1 MQLSNKLKKSLENH
15 TEIGIVLKNNY
26 RELNWSRFTRT
37 QFNLVARVINKK
49 ITKEVL
55 QNPDLV
61 EMNLI
66 IGKQHLE
73 KQLYS
78 LKCQTVF
85 EFIRYLGNL
94 GEYRVYNWI
103 SGKTL
108 QSYWNDGE
116 AKYIKINALL
126 VFLEIPFADW
136 DAWQKESSR
145 GHEPYSASLAR
156 NNYSG
161 NGYGKSSLSLIKS
174 YYLGN
179 YFLYYQKTD
188 GSKNIIKT
196 PFILKEHESGQI
208 IVKSVSEGHR
218 YIGKVMGIRDGC
230 LYINCQN
237 LDFEE
242 MEQYVFNIGLET
254 KPQVLFGVSNTVS
267 VKNRQAVALKNILI
281 KQLQYDPAFDNIP
294 ETEIPF
300 NNQYHSQSEESVVVN
315 YLAHSGNNI
324 IFTSS
329 CCNLEALKELS
340 DKKSIHFSTLSTSPG
355 P

>member
-1 MQLSNKLKKSLENH
+1 M
-15 TEIGIVLKNNY
+15 
-26 RELNWSRFTRT
+26 NWSKFTRT
-37 QFNLVARVINKK
+37 QFNLVARIVNKK

-55 QNPDLV
+55 GNPDLV

-73 KQLYS
+73 KQLFA
-78 LKCQTVF
+78 LKCQTIF
-85 EFIRYLGNL
+85 DFIRFLGNL

-108 QSYWNDGE
+108 QSYWNEGE

-136 DAWQKESSR
+136 NAWQKESGR
-145 GHEPYSASLAR
+145 AVEPYAVSLGR
-156 NNYSG
+156 NQFSG
-161 NGYGKSSLSLIKS
+161 SGFGKSSLMLIKS

-196 PFILKEHESGQI
+196 PFVLKESESGQI

-218 YIGKVMGIRDGC
+218 YFGKVMGIRDGC

-267 VKNRQAVALKNILI
+267 VKNRQAVALKNILV
-281 KQLQYDPAFDNIP
+281 KQSQNDPSFDNIP

-300 NNQYHSQSEESVVVN
+300 SNKYNAQSEESVVVH

-324 IFTSS
+324 IVTPS
-329 CCNLEALKELS
+329 CCNLEVLSEL
-340 DKKSIHFSTLSTSPG
+340 TEMNA
-355 P
+355 

>member
-1 MQLSNKLKKSLENH
+1 LELSSKIKKGIENH
-15 TEIGIVLKNNY
+15 PDIVTGLKNNN
-26 RELNWSRFTRT
+26 RENHWNRFTRT
-37 QFNLVARVINKK
+37 QFNLIARIINRR
-49 ITKEVL
+49 ITREVL
-55 QNPDLV
+55 LNPDLV
-61 EMNLI
+61 ELNLI

-73 KQLYS
+73 KEFFT
-78 LKCQTVF
+78 LKCQTIF
-85 EFIRYLGNL
+85 EFIRFLGNL

-108 QSYWNDGE
+108 QSYWQQGE

-136 DAWQKESSR
+136 EIWQKESVR
-145 GHEPYSASLAR
+145 ANEPYSASLAR
-156 NNYSG
+156 NNFSG
-161 NGYGKSSLSLIKS
+161 NGFGKSSLTLIKS

-188 GSKNIIKT
+188 GSKTIIKT

-208 IVKSVSEGHR
+208 VVKSVSEGHR
-218 YIGKVMGIRDGC
+218 YMGKVIGIRDGC

-267 VKNRQAVALKNILI
+267 VKNRQAVALKNILV
-281 KQLQYDPAFDNIP
+281 KQQTNDPSFDHIP
-294 ETEIPF
+294 ETEISF
-300 NNQYHSQSEESVVVN
+300 SNKYNLETEESVVVK
-315 YLAHSGNNI
+315 YLINSGNNI
-324 IFTSS
+324 IVTPS
-329 CCNLEALKELS
+329 CCNLDSLREM
-340 DKKSIHFSTLSTSPG
+340 
-355 P
+355 

>member
-1 MQLSNKLKKSLENH
+1 LELSEKIKKAIENH
-15 TEIGIVLKNNY
+15 PEIVTALKGNT
-26 RELNWSRFTRT
+26 RGSNWSRYTRT
-37 QFNLVARVINKK
+37 QFNLIARIINKK
-49 ITKEVL
+49 ITREVL
-55 QNPDLV
+55 VNPDLV
-61 EMNLI
+61 ELYLI

-73 KQLYS
+73 KQLFT
-78 LKCQTVF
+78 LKCQSVF

-94 GEYRVYNWI
+94 GEYRIFNWI

-108 QSYWNDGE
+108 QSYWQEGE
-116 AKYIKINALL
+116 AKYIKINSLL

-136 DAWQKESSR
+136 ESWQKETSR
-145 GHEPYSASLAR
+145 VHGRYAESLAR
-156 NNYSG
+156 NNFSG
-161 NGYGKSSLSLIKS
+161 NGFGKSSLSLIKS

-208 IVKSVSEGHR
+208 FVKSVSEGHR
-218 YIGKVMGIRDGC
+218 YMGKVMGIRDGC

-267 VKNRQAVALKNILI
+267 VKNRQAVALKNILV
-281 KQLQYDPAFDNIP
+281 KQQTNDPSFDHIP
-294 ETEIPF
+294 EVEIAF
-300 NNQYHSQSEESVVVN
+300 SNKYNQETEESVVIK
-315 YLAHSGNNI
+315 YLANAGNNI
-324 IFTSS
+324 IVTPS
-329 CCNLEALKELS
+329 CCNLEVLRELTAS
-340 DKKSIHFSTLSTSPG
+340 KL
-355 P
+355 

>member
-1 MQLSNKLKKSLENH
+1 LEAH
-15 TEIGIVLKNNY
+15 PEIIMALKNNN
-26 RELNWSRFTRT
+26 REMSWNRFTRT
-37 QFNLVARVINKK
+37 QFNLVARIINKK
-49 ITKEVL
+49 ITREVL
-55 QNPDLV
+55 RNPDLV

-66 IGKQHLE
+66 TGKQHLE
-73 KQLYS
+73 KQLFI
-78 LKCQTVF
+78 LKCHTVF

-108 QSYWNDGE
+108 QSYWNEGE

-126 VFLEIPFADW
+126 VFLEIPFVDW
-136 DAWQKESSR
+136 NAWQKESGR
-145 GHEPYSASLAR
+145 AAETYPASLAR
-156 NNYSG
+156 NNFTG
-161 NGYGKSSLSLIKS
+161 NGYGKSSLSLVKS

-188 GSKNIIKT
+188 GSKNVIKT
-196 PFILKEHESGQI
+196 PFILKEQEGGQI
-208 IVKSVSEGHR
+208 VVKSVSEGHR

-281 KQLQYDPAFDNIP
+281 KQSLNDPSFDNIP

-300 NNQYHSQSEESVVVN
+300 SNKYSSQSEESLVVR
-315 YLAHSGNNI
+315 YLAGSGNNI
-324 IFTSS
+324 IVTPN
-329 CCNLEALKELS
+329 CCNLETFAGLLESK
-340 DKKSIHFSTLSTSPG
+340 T
-355 P
+355 

>member
-1 MQLSNKLKKSLENH
+1 MQLSNKLKKSLESNPD
-15 TEIGIVLKNNY
+15 IVAALKNST
-26 RELNWSRFTRT
+26 RENNWNRFTRT
-37 QFNLVARVINKK
+37 QFNLIARIINKK

-55 QNPDLV
+55 RNPDLV

-66 IGKQHLE
+66 TGKQHLE
-73 KQLYS
+73 KQLFS
-78 LKCQTVF
+78 LKCHTIF
-85 EFIRYLGNL
+85 DFISYLGNL

-108 QSYWNDGE
+108 QSYWNEGE

-126 VFLEIPFADW
+126 VFLEIPFSDW
-136 DAWQKESSR
+136 NAWQKESAR
-145 GHEPYSASLAR
+145 TVETYSASLGR
-156 NNYSG
+156 SQISG
-161 NGYGKSSLSLIKS
+161 NGYGRSSLLLVKS

-196 PFILKEHESGQI
+196 PFVLKEHENGQI
-208 IVKSVSEGHR
+208 VVKSVSEGHR
-218 YIGKVMGIRDGC
+218 YMGKVMGIRDGC

-242 MEQYVFNIGLET
+242 MEQYIFNIGLET

-281 KQLQYDPAFDNIP
+281 KQLHNDPSFDIIP

-300 NNQYHSQSEESVVVN
+300 NNKYNARSEESLVVR
-315 YLAHSGNNI
+315 YLANSGNNI
-324 IFTSS
+324 IVTPS
-329 CCNLEALKELS
+329 CCNLEV
-340 DKKSIHFSTLSTSPG
+340 FSEMAETVKV
-355 P
+355 

>member
-1 MQLSNKLKKSLENH
+1 VEAH
-15 TEIGIVLKNNY
+15 PDIVMALKNNN
-26 RELNWSRFTRT
+26 REINWSRFTRT
-37 QFNLVARVINKK
+37 QFNLAARIINKK
-49 ITKEVL
+49 ITREVL
-55 QNPDLV
+55 RNPDLV

-66 IGKQHLE
+66 TGKQHLE
-73 KQLYS
+73 KQLFT

-94 GEYRVYNWI
+94 GEYRIYNWI

-108 QSYWNDGE
+108 QSYWKEGE

-136 DAWQKESSR
+136 SAWQKESIR
-145 GHEPYSASLAR
+145 GAEPYAASLSR
-156 NNYSG
+156 SHFSG

-218 YIGKVMGIRDGC
+218 YMGKVMGIRDGC

-281 KQLQYDPAFDNIP
+281 KQQQNDPYFDHIQ

-300 NNQYHSQSEESVVVN
+300 SNKYHAQSEESVVVR

-324 IFTSS
+324 IAAPS
-329 CCNLEALKELS
+329 CCNLEALGELAER
-340 DKKSIHFSTLSTSPG
+340 TVENV
-355 P
+355 

>member
-1 MQLSNKLKKSLENH
+1 LELSERIKKAIENQPDIFAALKSNNRGNNWNK
-15 TEIGIVLKNNY
+15 Y
-26 RELNWSRFTRT
+26 TRT
-37 QFNLVARVINKK
+37 QFNLIARIINKK
-49 ITKEVL
+49 ITREVL
-55 QNPDLV
+55 LNPDLV
-61 EMNLI
+61 ELYLI

-73 KQLYS
+73 KQIFT

-94 GEYRVYNWI
+94 GEYRIFNWI

-108 QSYWNDGE
+108 QSYWQKGE
-116 AKYIKINALL
+116 AKYIKINSLL
-126 VFLEIPFADW
+126 VFLEIPFAEW
-136 DAWQKESSR
+136 DSWQKENTHIHDR
-145 GHEPYSASLAR
+145 YSESLAR
-156 NNYSG
+156 NNFYA
-161 NGYGKSSLSLIKS
+161 NGLGKSSLSLIKS

-208 IVKSVSEGHR
+208 IVRSVSEGHR

-267 VKNRQAVALKNILI
+267 VKNRQAVALKNILV
-281 KQLQYDPAFDNIP
+281 KQQTNDPSFDHIP
-294 ETEIPF
+294 EAEIAF
-300 NNQYHSQSEESVVVN
+300 SNKYNLETEESVVIK
-315 YLAHSGNNI
+315 YLANSGNNI
-324 IFTSS
+324 IVAPS
-329 CCNLEALKELS
+329 CCNLEVLRELAES
-340 DKKSIHFSTLSTSPG
+340 KA
-355 P
+355 

>member
-1 MQLSNKLKKSLENH
+1 LQLSLKLKKSLESH
-15 TEIGIVLKNNY
+15 PEIVAGLKNNN
-26 RELNWSRFTRT
+26 REMNWQRFTRT
-37 QFNLVARVINKK
+37 QFNQVARIINRK
-49 ITKEVL
+49 ITREVL
-55 QNPDLV
+55 RNPDLV

-66 IGKQHLE
+66 TGKQHLE
-73 KQLYS
+73 KQLFA
-78 LKCQTVF
+78 LKCHTVF
-85 EFIRYLGNL
+85 DFIRYLGNL
-94 GEYRVYNWI
+94 GEYRIYNWI

-108 QSYWNDGE
+108 QSYWNEGE

-136 DAWQKESSR
+136 NAWQKETLR
-145 GHEPYSASLAR
+145 GTESYTASLAR

-161 NGYGKSSLSLIKS
+161 NGYGKTSLMLIKS

-196 PFILKEHESGQI
+196 PFILKENESGQI
-208 IVKSVSEGHR
+208 VVKSVSEGHR
-218 YIGKVMGIRDGC
+218 YSGKVMGIRDGC

-281 KQLQYDPAFDNIP
+281 KQSQYDSSFDNIP

-300 NNQYHSQSEESVVVN
+300 THKYDSRSEESMVVS

-324 IFTSS
+324 IVTPN
-329 CCNLEALKELS
+329 CCNLEVFAEMAEAS
-340 DKKSIHFSTLSTSPG
+340 VRV
-355 P
+355 

>member
-1 MQLSNKLKKSLENH
+1 MLLSDKLKKSLANH
-15 TEIGIVLKNNY
+15 PEILLALKNSK
-26 RELNWSRFTRT
+26 REIHWNRFTRT
-37 QFNLVARVINKK
+37 QFNLIARIINKK
-49 ITKEVL
+49 ITREVL
-55 QNPDLV
+55 QNPELV

-66 IGKQHLE
+66 VGKQHLE
-73 KQLYS
+73 KQLFD

-85 EFIRYLGNL
+85 EFIRWLGNL
-94 GEYRVYNWI
+94 GEYRIYNWI

-108 QSYWNDGE
+108 QSYWKEGE

-136 DAWQKESSR
+136 DAWQKESMR
-145 GHEPYSASLAR
+145 THESYSASLAR
-156 NNYSG
+156 THFSG
-161 NGYGKSSLSLIKS
+161 NGYGKSSIQLIRS

-208 IVKSVSEGHR
+208 IIKSVSEGHR
-218 YIGKVMGIRDGC
+218 YIGKVLGIRDGC

-281 KQLQYDPAFDNIP
+281 KQQSNDPSFDNIP

-300 NNQYHSQSEESVVVN
+300 SNKYNTQTEESLVVKYLVN
-315 YLAHSGNNI
+315 SGNNI
-324 IFTSS
+324 IVTPS
-329 CCNLEALKELS
+329 CCNMEVFRELAEA
-340 DKKSIHFSTLSTSPG
+340 G
-355 P
+355 G